1 MQTVLG
7 RRRWLAL
14 AASTL
19 AVPLAAQTAQ
29 KQKRYDTGASDS
41 EIKIGNFAPYSG
53 PASAFG
59 NIGKTY
65 IAFFNKINSEGGIN
79 GRKINFISLDDAYNP
94 AQSVEQTRR
103 LVERDRVLFLFGTTG
118 TSHNQAI
125 QRYMNQR
132 EVPQLFVTTGA
143 ARWGDPK
150 NFPWTMGWQP
160 TYEREAQIIAEHI
173 LKTRPNARI
182 AVLQQSDDFG
192 KDSFKGM
199 LDGLGAH
206 AKDMVVS
213 HQTYE
218 LSDPTIDSQ
227 MVGFKNSGADVFI
240 NLSSPKFAA
249 QSIRKMMEIGWQ
261 AEHYL
266 SSVSASISAVFQ
278 PAGLENARGIISSTY
293 MIDPTDP
300 QFRDSEAVRDY
311 LDFMKKWYPQGDP
324 VDGYITSS
332 YAQSLTLLHLLKQCG
347 DNLTRAHI
355 MAQAA
360 RLDTDIPMLRP
371 GIRVKTAPDDFYPIK
386 DRHLVRFDGTRFV
399 PVE

>member
-1 MQTVLG
+1 MPNTIN

-14 AASTL
+14 AASG
-19 AVPLAAQTAQ
+19 LAAAPFTAQAQ
-29 KQKRYDTGASDS
+29 KQYDVGASDS

-65 IAFFNKINSEGGIN
+65 IAFFKKVNAEGGIN

-132 EVPQLFVTTGA
+132 KIPQLFVTTGA

-160 TYEREAQIIAEHI
+160 TYEREAEIVAEHI
-173 LKTRPNARI
+173 LKTRPNAKI
-182 AVLQQSDDFG
+182 AVLQQNDDFG

-199 LDGLGAH
+199 LVGLGDK
-206 AKDMVVS
+206 AKDMIVS

-227 MVGFKNSGADVFI
+227 MVSFKNSGADVFI

-249 QSIRKMMEIGWQ
+249 QSIRKMAEIGWQ

-266 SSVSASISAVFQ
+266 SNVSTSISAVFQ
-278 PAGLENARGIISSTY
+278 PAGLDNARGIISSTY
-293 MIDPTDP
+293 LIDPTDP
-300 QFRDSEAVRDY
+300 EFKDTQDVQDY
-311 LDFMKKWYPQGDP
+311 LAFMRQYYPDGDP
-324 VDGYITSS
+324 VDGYVTSA

-347 DNLTRAHI
+347 DDLTRANI

-360 RLDTDIPMLRP
+360 NLDTAIPILRP
-371 GIRVKTAPDDFYPIK
+371 GIRVKTAPDDFYPVQ
-386 DRHLVRFDGTRFV
+386 DRHLVRFDGARFV
-399 PVE
+399 RI